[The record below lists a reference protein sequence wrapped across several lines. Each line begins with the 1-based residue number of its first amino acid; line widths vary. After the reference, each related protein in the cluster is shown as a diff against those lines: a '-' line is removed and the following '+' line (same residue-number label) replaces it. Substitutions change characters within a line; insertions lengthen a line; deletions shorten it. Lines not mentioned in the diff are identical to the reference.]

1 MKELTYIGHVTE
13 TGDIKLPKRI
23 RNEVGQWFKGKSIEV
38 IFRKQKRIRSSPLN
52 RYYWGVML
60 PYALHGFIDAGNML
74 QYPQDLETIHDFF
87 KARFIMGRSI
97 VDANGEEHV
106 LPPTTTDMSNSE
118 FMDYMAQV
126 AQFCAE
132 YLNTVIPEPGEQI
145 EIF

>member
-23 RNEVGQWFKGKSIEV
+23 RKEVGQWLRGKAIEV
-38 IFRKQKRIRSSPLN
+38 IFRKQKRFRSSEQN
-52 RYYWGVML
+52 RYYWGVVL
-60 PYALHGFIDAGNML
+60 PYALQGFIDAGNML
-74 QYPQDLETIHDFF
+74 QYPQDLETIHAFF
-87 KARFIMGRSI
+87 KARFIKGRTI

-126 AQFCAE
+126 SQFYAE
-132 YLNTVIPEPGEQI
+132 YHNTANPEPGEQK
-145 EIF
+145 EII